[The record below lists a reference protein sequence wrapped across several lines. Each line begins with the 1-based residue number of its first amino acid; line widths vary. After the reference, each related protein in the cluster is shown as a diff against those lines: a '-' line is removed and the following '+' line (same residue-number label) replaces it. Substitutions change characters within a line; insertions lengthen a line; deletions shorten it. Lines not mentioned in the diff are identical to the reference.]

1 MFKSFL
7 KVPLLM
13 GCALVGTVGL
23 MGIIKKFCPEQFSK
37 VEENSSEPNDSEFD
51 VNEDNLE
58 EDSQ

>member
-1 MFKSFL
+1 MFKTFL

-23 MGIIKKFCPEQFSK
+23 MGIIKKICPEQFSK
-37 VEENSSEPNDSEFD
+37 VEENSAEPNDSEFD